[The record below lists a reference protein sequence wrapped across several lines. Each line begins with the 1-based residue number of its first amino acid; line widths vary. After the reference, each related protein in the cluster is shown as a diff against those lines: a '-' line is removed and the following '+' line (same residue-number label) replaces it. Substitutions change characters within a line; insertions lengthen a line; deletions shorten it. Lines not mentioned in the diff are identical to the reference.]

1 MAKGF
6 AKTDP
11 DGRQRWEVAVA
22 DDGSVTVN
30 GQVMKKAD
38 AD

>member
-11 DGRQRWEVAVA
+11 DGRQRWEIAA
-22 DDGSVTVN
+22 DENGTVTVN
-30 GQVMKKAD
+30 GQVMKNPIPH
-38 AD
+38 